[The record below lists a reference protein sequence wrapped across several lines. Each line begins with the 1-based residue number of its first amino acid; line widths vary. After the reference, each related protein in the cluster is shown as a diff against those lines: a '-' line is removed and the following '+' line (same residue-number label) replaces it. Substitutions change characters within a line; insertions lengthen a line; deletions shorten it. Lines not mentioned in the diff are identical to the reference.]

1 MNKNIITG
9 VISVLCGILV
19 AVPAYAYF
27 NSVAV
32 SATNIFS
39 TGTLKL
45 KLANSDS
52 VFADNVTATFG
63 GAGLAPGVCLPMSSL
78 QFKNT
83 GTVKA
88 NHADITATN
97 TDADFASIMRLKTI
111 TFDNSPVSLPDSNSN
126 GYPDLKDLATSGI
139 INKPLTDFA
148 VHTLT
153 MEVCMDETAGNAQQG
168 KSNSMDISV
177 TLDQGAHI

>member
-1 MNKNIITG
+1 MNKKILSG
-9 VISVLCGILV
+9 VISVMLGMLI

-45 KLANSDS
+45 ILANGDS
-52 VFADNVTATFG
+52 SFADNVTATFG
-63 GAGLAPGVCLPMSSL
+63 GTSLAPGICLPSSTL
-78 QFKNT
+78 QFKNA

-88 NHADITATN
+88 DHVDITATN
-97 TDADFASIMRLKTI
+97 TDGDFASIMRLKTI
-111 TFDNSPVSLPDSNSN
+111 TLDNNPVVLTDTNNN
-126 GYPDLKDLATSGI
+126 GYADLKDLATSGI
-139 INKPLTDFA
+139 INKPLADFA
-148 VHTLT
+148 IHSLT
-153 MEVCMDETAGNAQQG
+153 MEVCMDETAGNEQQG

-177 TLDQGAHI
+177 TLDQGTHL